1 MNPTQTNISLQEIR
15 DLDLVNYLASLGHEP
30 RKIRGNDFW
39 YLSPLRNE
47 RVPSFKVNR
56 KINRWYDFG
65 LGQGGNLIDFAIR
78 YQGCSVGDFCSTF
91 ALRNKTETIGLMKR
105 TSACNPDNKIEIKE
119 IVSLRSDGLLTY
131 LRERRISIR
140 IADFYCKEVRYRV
153 GNTHFFSIGF
163 PNRSGG
169 FELRN
174 AYFKSSSSPKDISLL
189 KGSSDKL
196 LVFEGF
202 MDFLTF
208 RTFHPELDESK
219 RNFLILNSISLFER
233 ARNQMESHRYVG
245 LYLDH
250 DKAGLACTQQALSL
264 STCYHDESTMYKNF
278 KDLNEWAMHVGK
290 HSYNS

>member
-91 ALRNKTETIGLMKR
+91 ALRNKTETIGLMRR
-105 TSACNPDNKIEIKE
+105 TLACNPDNKIEIKE

-140 IADFYCKEVRYRV
+140 MADFYCKEVRYRV
-153 GNTHFFSIGF
+153 GNTTFFQYWLPES
-163 PNRSGG
+163 
-169 FELRN
+169 LRR
-174 AYFKSSSSPKDISLL
+174 
-189 KGSSDKL
+189 
-196 LVFEGF
+196 V
-202 MDFLTF
+202 
-208 RTFHPELDESK
+208 
-219 RNFLILNSISLFER
+219 
-233 ARNQMESHRYVG
+233 
-245 LYLDH
+245 
-250 DKAGLACTQQALSL
+250 
-264 STCYHDESTMYKNF
+264 
-278 KDLNEWAMHVGK
+278 
-290 HSYNS
+290 

>member
-1 MNPTQTNISLQEIR
+1 M
-15 DLDLVNYLASLGHEP
+15 DLVNYLASLGHEP

-39 YLSPLRNE
+39 YHSPLRDE

-65 LGQGGNLIDFAIR
+65 LGQGGNLIDFAIL
-78 YQGCSVGDFCSTF
+78 YQGCSVGDFISTF
-91 ALRNKTETIGLMKR
+91 ALRNNTKTTLLMR
-105 TSACNPDNKIEIKE
+105 RPLDYSPDNKIEIKE
-119 IVSLRSDGLLTY
+119 VVSLRSDGLLKY
-131 LRERRISIR
+131 LKERRVSIR
-140 IADFYCKEVRYRV
+140 IADLYCKEVRYRV
-153 GNTHFFSIGF
+153 GNKHFFSIGF

-174 AYFKSSSSPKDISLL
+174 AYFKSSSSPKDFSLL
-189 KGSSDKL
+189 KGFSDRL

-208 RTFHPELDESK
+208 RTLHPKLDETK

-233 ARNQMESHRYVG
+233 ARDHMESHRSVG
-245 LYLDH
+245 LYLDR
-250 DKAGLACTQQALSL
+250 DKAGLAWTQRALSIHK
-264 STCYHDESTMYKNF
+264 CYRDESAMYKNF

-290 HSYNS
+290 HSFHL